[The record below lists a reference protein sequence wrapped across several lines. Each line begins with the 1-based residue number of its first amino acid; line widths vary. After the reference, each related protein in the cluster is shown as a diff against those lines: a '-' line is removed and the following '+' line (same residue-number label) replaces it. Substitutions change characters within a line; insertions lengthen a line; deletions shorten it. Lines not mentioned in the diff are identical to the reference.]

1 MTTPEP
7 VTPAQLAE
15 LAQRLS
21 LSTQSMADYLGV
33 PVHTLIKWQNGTR
46 TPPAVASRLLA
57 VLAIVET
64 LAPELHRAAL
74 LPPPPLPKITRE
86 AVALQQLRNAPTVPP
101 APRRRRAADP
111 APEALG

>member
-1 MTTPEP
+1 MTTPEH
-7 VTPAQLAE
+7 VTPAQLAQ

-46 TPPAVASRLLA
+46 TPPAVAARLLA

-74 LPPPPLPKITRE
+74 LPPAP
-86 AVALQQLRNAPTVPP
+86 VAKP
-101 APRRRRAADP
+101 ATPRRRAAADP